1 MAPDRQVNH
10 GIATGPSRL
19 PVGMG
24 TDVANGYDILSLPL
38 AHSPDTNMPGLPQ
51 ALTKG
56 PADESVGSGHL
67 HLGQGQHGG

>member
-1 MAPDRQVNH
+1 MSPDLQVNH
-10 GIATGPSRL
+10 GIATAPHRL

-38 AHSPDTNMPGLPQ
+38 MHSSDTNMPGLPQ

-56 PADESVGSGHL
+56 PTDESVGSGHL
-67 HLGQGQHGG
+67 HLGHSQHGE